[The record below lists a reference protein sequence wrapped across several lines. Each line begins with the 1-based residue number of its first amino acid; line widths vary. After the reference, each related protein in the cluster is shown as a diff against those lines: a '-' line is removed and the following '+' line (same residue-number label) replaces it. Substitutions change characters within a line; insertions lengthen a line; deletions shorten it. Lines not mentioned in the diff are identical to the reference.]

1 MKTNINICY
10 LSGTIISDVEFNF
23 FFNSKKLISKATF
36 VLKTEEGFRNSNIV
50 KSIQLEVRAYDEMAD
65 LIYRDFAIGDIV
77 MLQAFLE
84 GDKVI
89 LENVLK
95 MENSK
100 KTLDN
105 TIQKDIK

>member
-1 MKTNINICY
+1 MKTNINVCY
-10 LSGTIISDVEFNF
+10 LSGTIISDIEFNF
-23 FFNSKKLISKATF
+23 FFNSKKLISKAMF
-36 VLKTEEGFRNSNIV
+36 LLKTEEGFRNSNIV

>member
-36 VLKTEEGFRNSNIV
+36 VLKTEEGFRNSNID

-65 LIYRDFAIGDIV
+65 FIYRNFGVGDV
-77 MLQAFLE
+77 VALQCFLE
-84 GDKVI
+84 GNKVI
-89 LENVLK
+89 LENILK
-95 MENSK
+95 IGK
-100 KTLDN
+100 
-105 TIQKDIK
+105 